1 MASFGPKR
9 HSQCGQKPGGFTR
22 LTPEVLN
29 WVKTVTGMEYHP
41 GISDPGEMLIVHL
54 FSSFP
59 FIDLIISAVL
69 ITGGFGAS
77 VEIYHPDQNTSCVLH
92 DLPDWRDDHTQDR
105 ELLCGGGWRGTRRSC
120 LRWNSDTGAWDLVSE
135 SLKEKRQYHT
145 SWTPSDGSVT
155 YLMGGGYH
163 RTSEIIDKDN
173 GVTSSFPLQHK
184 TE

>member
-1 MASFGPKR
+1 MF
-9 HSQCGQKPGGFTR
+9 
-22 LTPEVLN
+22 N
-29 WVKTVTGMEYHP
+29 
-41 GISDPGEMLIVHL
+41 II
-54 FSSFP
+54 P
-59 FIDLIISAVL
+59 FIFIELIISAVL

-120 LRWNSDTGAWDLVSE
+120 LRWNSDTGAWDLVTE
-135 SLKEKRQYHT
+135 SLTEKRQYHT
-145 SWTPSDGSVT
+145 SWTPEDGYVT

-163 RTSEIIDKDN
+163 KTSEIIDKNN
-173 GVTSSFPLQHK
+173 GVTSSFLLQHK